1 MKHVP
6 AFILI
11 VASLTPPAK
20 AQLAVPPPDAPQ
32 GAHTVPAP
40 PPPPP
45 HRNDL
50 GKWWKNSQVVKEL
63 GLSDTQIMEIEQT
76 FLDHRL
82 KLIDLKAELER
93 QEVRLQSLMEADKPS
108 EATVGPQIDLVLAA
122 RGKLEKANTMMMLAI
137 RRILSTEQWRKLQ
150 ELQERRPE
158 PSPPPAV
165 PSSPA
170 NTPPPPSPP
179 TPEDNLVYDI
189 GGRIQ
194 PPRPLRQPAPQYT
207 QQARDAGIE
216 GLVLLRGIV
225 RKDGRVDSVRVTR
238 GAGYGL
244 DEAAVQTV
252 ADAWR
257 FAPGTLNG
265 QPVDVRVNIEI
276 SFRLGK

>member
-11 VASLTPPAK
+11 VVSLTLPAK
-20 AQLAVPPPDAPQ
+20 AQLAVPPPDASQDAP
-32 GAHTVPAP
+32 AVPAP

-50 GKWWKNSQVVKEL
+50 GKWWKSSQVVKEL
-63 GLSDTQIMEIEQT
+63 GLSDTQITEIEMT

-93 QEVRLQSLMEADKPS
+93 QEVRLQSLMEADKPT

-158 PSPPPAV
+158 HSPFPAV
-165 PSSPA
+165 PSSPPSA
-170 NTPPPPSPP
+170 PPPPKPP

-194 PPRPLRQPAPQYT
+194 PPRPLHQPAPQYT
-207 QQARDAGIE
+207 QQARDAKIE
-216 GLVLLRGIV
+216 GVVLLRGIV
-225 RKDGRVDSVRVTR
+225 RKDGRIDNLRVTS
-238 GAGYGL
+238 GQGYGL

-252 ADAWR
+252 ADSWR
-257 FAPGTLNG
+257 FAPGMLNG